1 MRPIKPLKEDFAE
14 NWNWNVGWKQTL
26 KKLFGSLA
34 GVRWEMCFSHK
45 VVISKIKENLMHK
58 MFYCK

>member
-14 NWNWNVGWKQTL
+14 NWNLNIGWKQTL

-34 GVRWEMCFSHK
+34 GVRWEICFSHK
-45 VVISKIKENLMHK
+45 VVFYFWDVFFISQK
-58 MFYCK
+58 